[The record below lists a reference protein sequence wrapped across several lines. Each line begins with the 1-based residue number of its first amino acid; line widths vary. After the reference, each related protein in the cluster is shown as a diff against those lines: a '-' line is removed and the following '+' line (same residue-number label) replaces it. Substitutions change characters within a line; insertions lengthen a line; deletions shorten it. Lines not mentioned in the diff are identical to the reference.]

1 LIEELMSMSE
11 KKVLN
16 YTTEVPV
23 SRTVSEIQEILRRH
37 GAKSV
42 SFQYDAEGETDG
54 IEFVIDVS
62 GRTFP
67 FRLPA
72 NVGAVQ
78 KLMEERHLP
87 GYKSDKQPARV
98 AWRILKDW
106 VEAQMAI
113 IDSSMVSLEEVFLPY
128 MLAKGNMTFFELL
141 QERGFLLPE
150 GRGQ

>member
-1 LIEELMSMSE
+1 LIEELMSMPQ

-16 YTTEVPV
+16 YTTELPV
-23 SRTVSEIQEILRRH
+23 SRTISEIQEILRRH
-37 GAKSV
+37 GAKSI
-42 SFQYDAEGETDG
+42 SFLYDDTSEVNGL
-54 IEFVIDVS
+54 EFVVDVS
-62 GRTFP
+62 GKAFP

-72 NVGAVQ
+72 NIKAVQ
-78 KLMEERHLP
+78 RLMEERHLR
-87 GYKSDKQPARV
+87 GYRDEKQPARV

-106 VEAQMAI
+106 IEAQMAI

-150 GRGQ
+150 GRG